1 MGSAYAG
8 HAETNVGSLEPG
20 KLADFVVL
28 SDDPTK
34 LDAERIR
41 QLRADEVYVNGKRV
55 QLD

>member
-1 MGSAYAG
+1 
-8 HAETNVGSLEPG
+8 
-20 KLADFVVL
+20 VL